1 MILRPPRSTRTD
13 TLFPYTTLF
22 RSLLA
27 PAAAATTQAR
37 PPTRR
42 TAAERGLLMA
52 VSPSGKA
59 GARRGPCRGN
69 ERHERREEVPRRAP
83 AALTDQPRLGF
94 PPAIRRGGFFQP
106 EEAPASAGSE
116 IRRLRRPALDRKST
130 SMNSSH

>member
-1 MILRPPRSTRTD
+1 MPVAGSTAVQEPSIG
-13 TLFPYTTLF
+13 F
-22 RSLLA
+22 SCAVALLA

-69 ERHERREEVPRRAP
+69 DRHERRGEVPRRAP
-83 AALTDQPRLGF
+83 A
-94 PPAIRRGGFFQP
+94 
-106 EEAPASAGSE
+106 
-116 IRRLRRPALDRKST
+116 DRKSGVEGKRVSGRCRMRGSLYLKEKKRQT
-130 SMNSSH
+130 ERTIP

>member
-1 MILRPPRSTRTD
+1 
-13 TLFPYTTLF
+13 
-22 RSLLA
+22 
-27 PAAAATTQAR
+27 
-37 PPTRR
+37 
-42 TAAERGLLMA
+42 MA

-106 EEAPASAGSE
+106 AEAPASAGSE
-116 IRRLRRPALDRKST
+116 IRRLRRPAFNGGAQSAAVGKSEERRVGKECFGT
-130 SMNSSH
+130 GRAWGCRVN